1 MIGKAGTYPISY
13 RELKELCLSQAKAHP
28 LSGGHKVL
36 DAAAAV
42 RRVKAWKEQGEKVV
56 FTNGCFDVFHAG
68 HVDSLTRA
76 RALGDR
82 LIVGLNSD
90 RSVKKLKGEARP
102 INGELDRAAVLAALE
117 CVDVVVIFDEDTPE
131 RLLSLIRP
139 DVLAKGGD
147 YRPERIAGAAY
158 AGRVEILPLLPGF
171 SSTSIIDRL
180 RENE

>member
-1 MIGKAGTYPISY
+1 M
-13 RELKELCLSQAKAHP
+13 
-28 LSGGHKVL
+28 
-36 DAAAAV
+36 
-42 RRVKAWKEQGEKVV
+42 
-56 FTNGCFDVFHAG
+56 
-68 HVDSLTRA
+68 
-76 RALGDR
+76 
-82 LIVGLNSD
+82 
-90 RSVKKLKGEARP
+90 
-102 INGELDRAAVLAALE
+102 
-117 CVDVVVIFDEDTPE
+117 IFDEDTPE